1 MNELNHVAIIVDG
14 NGRWA
19 KERGK
24 TRSEG
29 HLEGSKNLERLI
41 IHISKTTDIKVLSL
55 YVFSTENF
63 SREKKEVD
71 YLMKLFVKMFKLA
84 EKKYKKENIK
94 ILFSGTKENLNK
106 DVINEMNRLENET
119 KDNTGLI
126 VNFCLNYGGRKEIID
141 TTKLLV
147 QKVKNNELDVNDI
160 TEDLFKEHL
169 YNILPDVD
177 FLIRTSGE
185 QRISNFLLYQIS
197 YAEFIFVKTYFPAFN
212 EQEFDKIIKEFYT
225 RNRRFGKIKE

>member
-1 MNELNHVAIIVDG
+1 M
-14 NGRWA
+14 
-19 KERGK
+19 
-24 TRSEG
+24 
-29 HLEGSKNLERLI
+29 
-41 IHISKTTDIKVLSL
+41 
-55 YVFSTENF
+55 
-63 SREKKEVD
+63 
-71 YLMKLFVKMFKLA
+71 
-84 EKKYKKENIK
+84 
-94 ILFSGTKENLNK
+94 
-106 DVINEMNRLENET
+106 
-119 KDNTGLI
+119 
-126 VNFCLNYGGRKEIID
+126 
-141 TTKLLV
+141 